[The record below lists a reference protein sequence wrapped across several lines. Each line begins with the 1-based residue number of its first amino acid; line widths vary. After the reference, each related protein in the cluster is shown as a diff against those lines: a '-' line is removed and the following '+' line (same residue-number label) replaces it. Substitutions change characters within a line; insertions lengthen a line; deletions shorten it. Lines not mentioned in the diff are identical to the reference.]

1 MEKQFNSLNE
11 AVFSV
16 FFSYYFLKGKHKMDE
31 ISKSEYFMK
40 YINKGSHNILATN
53 KCLTNGYNT

>member
-31 ISKSEYFMK
+31 ISKSEYYMK
-40 YINKGSHNILATN
+40 IYAINGLII
-53 KCLTNGYNT
+53 Y